1 MFNST
6 KLTHIIELVENMSID
21 TVPKVAVINSRREGV
36 YLTSKTKGLLDALEA
51 VGDYFC
57 SHTYISSAHPTVVLF
72 LSHMQHVD
80 GLARI
85 NQRGLNENTA
95 NELAKDINDVLNLLH
110 QELYGKQHQKKLNNL
125 LRVAPRNSQSIDKY
139 IPVLFIKYAKLL
151 FVRLDIG
158 YREDIYSRLSADDA
172 IDDRRRYLALIKKRF
187 PHMVGYIWKMEYG
200 KDRRFHSHL
209 TLIFNGAYHQQD
221 GSLGRLLGKYWEDCT
236 YGLGTYYNCA
246 NRRRQYQEWDA
257 DGIGMVHWDDE
268 KKQEKLFKALEY
280 LTKPDEL
287 MLATLPSPRR
297 TFGRMEIPEASR
309 RRGRPRI
316 NRSGLPV
323 LI

>member
-21 TVPKVAVINSRREGV
+21 TVPMVTVINSRREGV
-36 YLTSKTKGLLDALEA
+36 YLTSKTKGLLDALDA

-57 SHTYISSAHPTVVLF
+57 SHTYISSAHPTIVLF
-72 LSHMQHVD
+72 LNHMQHVH

-85 NQRGLNENTA
+85 NQRAFNENTA
-95 NELAKDINDVLNLLH
+95 NELIKDINDALNSFH

-125 LRVAPRNSQSIDKY
+125 LRVTPRNSQSIDKY
-139 IPVLFIKYAKLL
+139 IPALFLKYAKLL

-158 YREDIYSRLSADDA
+158 YRKDIYYRLSADDA
-172 IDDRRRYLALIKKRF
+172 IDDRRRYLTLIKKRF

-209 TLIFNGAYHQQD
+209 TLIFNGAHHQQD
-221 GSLGRLLGKYWEDCT
+221 RSLGLLLGKYWEDCT
-236 YGLGTYYNCA
+236 HGLGIYYNCA
-246 NRRRQYQEWDA
+246 NRRRQYQEWDT
-257 DGIGMVHWDDE
+257 DGIGMVHCDDVR
-268 KKQEKLFKALEY
+268 KQEKLFKALEY

-287 MLATLPSPRR
+287 ILATLLSPRR
-297 TFGRMEIPEASR
+297 TFGRMEIPEATR

-316 NRSGLPV
+316 RRSGLPV

>member
-1 MFNST
+1 MFNIT
-6 KLTHIIELVENMSID
+6 RLTSIISLVKNLNIE
-21 TVPKVAVINSRREGV
+21 TVPTVSWITTAPHKVC
-36 YLTSKTKGLLDALEA
+36 LTSQTKGLLDVLED
-51 VGDYFC
+51 VDDYFC
-57 SHTYISSAHPTVVLF
+57 SHTDISSSHPTVALF
-72 LSHMQHVD
+72 LSHMQHVH
-80 GLARI
+80 GLSQIKQKALPE
-85 NQRGLNENTA
+85 GTA
-95 NELAKDINDVLNLLH
+95 NKIANGINNALLTFH
-110 QELYGKQHQKKLNNL
+110 QALYDKQHQKKLNNL

-139 IPVLFIKYAKLL
+139 IPILFLKYAKLL

-158 YREDIYSRLSADDA
+158 YRENIYYRLSADDA
-172 IDDRRRYLALIKKRF
+172 IDDRRRYLTIIKKHF
-187 PHMVGYIWKMEYG
+187 PNMVGYIWKMEYG

-221 GSLGRLLGKYWEDCT
+221 RSLGRLLGVHWEDCT
-236 YGLGTYYNCA
+236 HGLGTYYNCA
-246 NRRRQYQEWDA
+246 NRRQQYQEWDT

-316 NRSGLPV
+316 RRSGLPV